1 MSDENPMGQVIQI
14 DEARIRDHLGE
25 MVRGTVEETLNALL
39 DAEAD
44 QLCGA
49 GRYERSQARQDT
61 RAGSYERTLQTSAGE
76 VDLKIPKLRR
86 QTFET
91 AIIER
96 YRRRESSVEEA
107 LIEMYLAGISVRRV
121 EDITEAL
128 WGTRVSP
135 STVSNLNKK
144 IYAKIEAWRN
154 RRIEGEHPYLYLD
167 GIVMKRTWAGEVRNV
182 SLLVASAVNSE
193 GFREILGI
201 CEGAKEDK
209 SGWSAFLRHLVDRGL
224 KGVQLIISDAC
235 RGLMESAAEYL
246 PDARWQR
253 CTVHFYRNVFSH
265 VPATR
270 VREVSHM
277 LKAIHAQ
284 ESREAADHKAQAIV
298 EDLRA
303 ARMNT
308 AADLVERSVHETL
321 TYYAF
326 PDIHWQKIRTNNP
339 LERIMKEIRR
349 IGDAPASEHAAA
361 LSAAGSANRSR
372 GLIKCAKELDVT
384 VVRLL
389 ISRYSFANFWV
400 EQRES
405 NRRNAKS
412 IRDRVAFLCRNNE
425 QQSFC
430 AIHRPLKTAVA
441 AISRTANRIASIFTS
456 ARCPLYGFGRLL
468 TAASTAKKPR
478 QTELPGFPISR
489 LDQTI
494 RAGSPCAYGR

>member
-1 MSDENPMGQVIQI
+1 MNDEKTMGQVIQI

-25 MVRGTVEETLNALL
+25 MVRGTVEETLNAML

-61 RAGSYERTLQTSAGE
+61 RAGSYERTLQTSAGG
-76 VDLKIPKLRR
+76 VNLKVPKLRR

-144 IYAKIEAWRN
+144 IYVKIEAWRN

-193 GFREILGI
+193 GYREILGI

-224 KGVQLIISDAC
+224 TGVRLIISDAC

-246 PDARWQR
+246 PEARWQR
-253 CTVHFYRNVFSH
+253 CMVHFYRNVFSH
-265 VPATR
+265 VPTTK

-284 ESREAADHKAQAIV
+284 ESRDAADRKARAIV
-298 EDLRA
+298 DDLRA

-308 AADLVERSVHETL
+308 AADLVERSVSETL

-326 PDIHWQKIRTNNP
+326 PDIHWQNSAPIIR
-339 LERIMKEIRR
+339 
-349 IGDAPASEHAAA
+349 S
-361 LSAAGSANRSR
+361 SGS
-372 GLIKCAKELDVT
+372 
-384 VVRLL
+384 
-389 ISRYSFANFWV
+389 
-400 EQRES
+400 
-405 NRRNAKS
+405 
-412 IRDRVAFLCRNNE
+412 
-425 QQSFC
+425 
-430 AIHRPLKTAVA
+430 
-441 AISRTANRIASIFTS
+441 
-456 ARCPLYGFGRLL
+456 
-468 TAASTAKKPR
+468 
-478 QTELPGFPISR
+478 
-489 LDQTI
+489 
-494 RAGSPCAYGR
+494 